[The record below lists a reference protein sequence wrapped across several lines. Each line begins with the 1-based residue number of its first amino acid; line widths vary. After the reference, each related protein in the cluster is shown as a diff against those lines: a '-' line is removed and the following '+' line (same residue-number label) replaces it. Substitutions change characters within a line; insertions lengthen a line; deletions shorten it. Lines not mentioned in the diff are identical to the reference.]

1 MRPDGW
7 EEKVR
12 IEANAALLQ
21 AMLATPAVR
30 KVDAVRFDAPA
41 PAATPPSHAPV
52 AAPVQSVAML
62 VTLAAAGP
70 EPERRREAVRQAE
83 EGLTALERLHKELIA
98 GVASPQRLR
107 SLRDWARTRGR
118 PEEPELAALMDDI
131 ELRILV
137 ELAKRERD

>member
-1 MRPDGW
+1 VQPDGW

-21 AMLATPAVR
+21 AMLAAPAAR
-30 KVDAVRFDAPA
+30 KAEGARFDTPA
-41 PAATPPSHAPV
+41 PAAAPQTHAPV

-70 EPERRREAVRQAE
+70 EPERRREAARQAE
-83 EGLTALERLHKELIA
+83 EGLSGLEKLHKELIA

-118 PEEPELAALMDDI
+118 PEEPELAALMDEI

-137 ELAKRERD
+137 ELAKRER